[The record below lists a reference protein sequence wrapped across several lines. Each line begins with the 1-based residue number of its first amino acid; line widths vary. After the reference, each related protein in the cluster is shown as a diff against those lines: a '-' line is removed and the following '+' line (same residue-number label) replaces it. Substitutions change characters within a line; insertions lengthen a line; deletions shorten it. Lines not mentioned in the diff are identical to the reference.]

1 MIAIDLSKQKAL
13 EAEYFT
19 GNLEKNTKV
28 FFIIEEVNKIFFW
41 FFTRTCG
48 SIVNLFYF
56 NIKSV

>member
-28 FFIIEEVNKIFFW
+28 FFIIEEVKETIFDFSQ
-41 FFTRTCG
+41 G
-48 SIVNLFYF
+48 PVEVL
-56 NIKSV
+56 